1 MLNTSTPDCG
11 VKFSTCH
18 VNKQR
23 LINFLPV
30 YSQSLCKVHT
40 MSFKDFKVPYPVDE
54 RYSKRVA
61 YFSMEFAIHQPLK
74 IYSGGLGFL
83 SGSHLRSAYEL
94 KQNLI
99 GVGILWK
106 YGYYDQARNQDQTL
120 QVTWMEKQY
129 SFLEDTGIKYQI
141 TVHEHPVWVK
151 VYYLNPKTFNSAP
164 LFLLTTDIPENDYVS
179 QTICHRLY
187 DANVATKVAQ
197 FILLGVGGAKLLDE
211 LGFKP
216 EVYHLNE
223 AHGLSAAFYL
233 YKKYNNNIE
242 EVRKRLVF
250 TTHTPEEAGN
260 EKHDIHLCHKMSYFC
275 GLTVDEVKKLTGNP
289 DEMFNHSLAALRF
302 ARLAN
307 GVSKLHGK
315 VSRAL
320 WSKYDHI
327 CDIISITNAQNWTY
341 WADELLYE
349 AVDNDDDTRFDT
361 RKAFLKKRAFEIV
374 ADQTGRLF
382 DTRIFTLVWARRFA
396 GYKRAGLITTDD
408 EKFEELINNKKYP
421 IQIIWAGKPYPVDY
435 PAITEFNSLVHLSRK
450 YKNVSVLIGYELMLS
465 RRLKQGADCWL
476 NNPRVPREASG
487 TSGMTAAMNGTV
499 NFSTDDGWIP
509 EFIKNGENG
518 FVVPKTDYLN
528 MTVHE
533 QDAYDLN
540 CIYEI
545 LNKQILPMYYDD
557 HKRWRE
563 VVKNG
568 MRDVRFQFDS
578 NRMAHE
584 YYELLY
590 KAPQK

>member
-1 MLNTSTPDCG
+1 
-11 VKFSTCH
+11 
-18 VNKQR
+18 
-23 LINFLPV
+23 
-30 YSQSLCKVHT
+30 

-61 YFSMEFAIHQPLK
+61 YFSMEYAIHQPLK

-99 GVGILWK
+99 GIGILWK

-216 EVYHLNE
+216 DVYHLNE

-275 GLTVDEVKKLTGNP
+275 GLTVDEVKKLTGNA

-307 GVSKLHGK
+307 GVSRLHGK

-349 AVDNDDDTRFDT
+349 AVDNNDDTRFDT

-382 DTRIFTLVWARRFA
+382 DTNIFTLVWARRFA
-396 GYKRAGLITTDD
+396 GYKRAGLITTDED
-408 EKFEELINNKKYP
+408 KFEELINNKKYP

-509 EFIKNGENG
+509 EFIKSGENG

-540 CIYEI
+540 SIYEI
-545 LNKQILPMYYDD
+545 LNTQILPMYYDD
-557 HKRWRE
+557 HKHWRE

-590 KAPQK
+590 KAQPEKISSVVAAKEPSL